1 MVQEVDAI
9 TKVYDYLLWLIPKLE
24 KFPRSQK
31 FLLAD
36 RMESLLLDILDLVIG
51 DKLGTSIKL

>member
-1 MVQEVDAI
+1 MKEVDAI

-36 RMESLLLDILDLVIG
+36 RMG
-51 DKLGTSIKL
+51 NLGAERGLA